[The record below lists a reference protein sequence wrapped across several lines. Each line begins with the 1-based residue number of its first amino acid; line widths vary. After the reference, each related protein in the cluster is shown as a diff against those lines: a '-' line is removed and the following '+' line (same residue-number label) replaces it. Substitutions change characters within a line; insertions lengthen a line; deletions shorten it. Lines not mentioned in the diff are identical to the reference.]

1 MKLKIDGTDY
11 EVPVLTAADYEDFDE
26 LFRKTAQE
34 DLHWLDRNKAVVS
47 IICAKMRGV
56 FPDLT
61 DRSIKSSI
69 SKPKLRELFSWVC
82 HGKNGEAQLPAVES
96 PK

>member
-11 EVPVLTAADYEDFDE
+11 DVPVLTAADYEDYDE

-34 DLHWLDRNKAVVS
+34 ELHWLDRNKAVVG
-47 IICAKMRGV
+47 IICAKMTAT
-56 FPDLT
+56 FPNLT
-61 DRSIKSSI
+61 ERSIKSSI
-69 SKPKLRELFSWVC
+69 PMPKLRELFSWVC
-82 HGKNGEAQLPAVES
+82 HGKNGDAQPPSGES